1 MQILVPDVNGLTGE
15 QFVAL
20 QQAKKN
26 AGIEGPIE
34 VTDRATPGNKFTV
47 GAFGAPGT
55 WSLDQL
61 DRAARTEDR
70 SQNSHGFEDIFDG
83 TELHLDIETY
93 STVDL
98 KKNTVYRYVEDEHW
112 MILVCSWCIG
122 QGEIHTAYGHEEI
135 SGIPGLFDPTVK
147 KIAHNSDFERINFS
161 ALKGLP
167 VGTYIDPEE
176 YIDTAVLASLWGYPR
191 SLKGFCKVVGGE
203 AKDEAGGRLINM
215 FSVPNRKGGRTLP
228 EERPADWEAYVE
240 YNRQDVI
247 SMRDN
252 IYRLGKGFPSAEEY
266 EAWITATRINDRGIK
281 IDTALAGA
289 AHRQYEANKN
299 GDLARVKEIT
309 GLDNPNSVQQFKGW
323 LADQGFEMESID
335 KAHVAELLERDDL
348 PEEVREAVERKQLA
362 ALSAATKYVIAQG
375 STNSD
380 GRLRGTIKYSN
391 ANTGRMCLTGDHE
404 VLTPDGWVRIE
415 DWSGGRIATWNPT
428 GEQIAFSEAKAVHF
442 PYSGEM
448 IHIDSTRIH
457 QISTPDHDMPIR
469 ERDGSIEKVPVS
481 ELEGKRFFHYIRGSR
496 RVTTKVRDD
505 DLRVLLMVQAD
516 GTYPADGGVRLAF
529 RKQRKVERCR
539 RLLRG
544 AELVYVERKDH
555 KTGYTR
561 FTIRAQ
567 DCPLWLLMF
576 KDKTFGPW
584 IFDSNPSIFFEELV
598 FWDGSWASSGANSAQ
613 YYSTNKTNIDLV
625 QAFAHLSGMYC
636 RVHQKRVDSRNPNW
650 TPLWIANLWFS
661 PGPGT
666 EFRNGNGRNKWSTSE
681 YSGLVHCA
689 RTTTGFFLV
698 RREGS
703 VWVTG
708 NSGTVLSPHNLPRD
722 HFTDSEG
729 AHDTEAEQAAID
741 KLLAG
746 VHVGSEDLKKLVRP
760 LLVGPFTVSDY
771 SAIEARLTAWA
782 AGEDSVLESFRNG
795 EDIYVAT
802 AERMGGAKAGF
813 DRQRGKSATLGC
825 IAEGSLVLTD
835 RGLVPIE
842 NVGVADKVWDGVEF
856 VRHEGVIYKGQ
867 KEVMHYDG
875 LTATPDHKVWA
886 SFEGEPRTVRLDY
899 AASCGA
905 RLVRTRSGR
914 APVRMGEDHQSGS
927 SIHPEGLA
935 HADDAD
941 RMHWVR
947 TTAVVEPGEPATGPL
962 EGLPVVQQSTRAP
975 EVPGSNPHRGQTAV
989 HESSRSE
996 LEALRSEGNHLRLPF
1011 GYRSGALDSGEPGGT
1026 AAEART
1032 RSCGQRQRLCSW
1044 ESPLGDARAEYGQP
1058 ADYDSGRVS
1067 TRGLALRGGSSAE
1080 EDSTGVLP
1088 RTDHRAS
1095 ASCGEGKAQELAR
1108 NRTTVAVY
1116 DIVNAGPRHRFTVSD
1131 VLVHNCGFGG
1141 GAGALL
1147 NLGGAKIYPK
1157 GTPDDVIWKGLTSLV
1172 ETWRVAHPHIVSW
1185 WKQVHTAFD
1194 KGGPAS
1200 RRIPV
1205 DIEIVGNDRYVWL
1218 PSGRALVY
1226 HNCRREYV
1234 QPKDRNGKPL
1244 PYRRRAWVCDAV
1256 VGNGTQR
1263 RIVGG
1268 PTQVENIIQAIGRDL
1283 LTHALVNVER
1293 AGFRTVTHVHD
1304 EIVTET
1310 TGGLTVERLSSL
1322 MCDLP
1327 DWAEGLPVE
1336 AAGYTTQR
1344 YRKD

>member
-20 QQAKKN
+20 QQAKKD

-34 VTDRATPGNKFTV
+34 VTDRATPGNRFTV

-55 WSLDQL
+55 WCLDQL
-61 DRAARTEDR
+61 DRAARTEGR
-70 SQNSHGFEDIFDG
+70 SQNSYGFEDIFDG

-93 STVDL
+93 SRVDL
-98 KKNTVYRYVEDEHW
+98 KKNTVYRYVEDEEW
-112 MILVCSWCIG
+112 MILICSWCIG
-122 QGEIHTAYGHEEI
+122 RGEIHTAYGHEEI

-228 EERPADWEAYVE
+228 EERPADWDAYVE
-240 YNRQDVI
+240 YNRQDVV

-281 IDTALAGA
+281 IDTALASA
-289 AHRQYEANKN
+289 AHRQYEANKAR
-299 GDLARVKEIT
+299 DLARVKEIT

-348 PEEVREAVERKQLA
+348 PDEVREAVERKQLA
-362 ALSAATKYVIAQG
+362 ALSAATKYVIAQD

-391 ANTGRMCLTGDHE
+391 ANTGRMTG
-404 VLTPDGWVRIE
+404 
-415 DWSGGRIATWNPT
+415 
-428 GEQIAFSEAKAVHF
+428 
-442 PYSGEM
+442 
-448 IHIDSTRIH
+448 
-457 QISTPDHDMPIR
+457 
-469 ERDGSIEKVPVS
+469 
-481 ELEGKRFFHYIRGSR
+481 
-496 RVTTKVRDD
+496 VT
-505 DLRVLLMVQAD
+505 
-516 GTYPADGGVRLAF
+516 
-529 RKQRKVERCR
+529 
-539 RLLRG
+539 
-544 AELVYVERKDH
+544 
-555 KTGYTR
+555 
-561 FTIRAQ
+561 
-567 DCPLWLLMF
+567 
-576 KDKTFGPW
+576 
-584 IFDSNPSIFFEELV
+584 
-598 FWDGSWASSGANSAQ
+598 
-613 YYSTNKTNIDLV
+613 
-625 QAFAHLSGMYC
+625 
-636 RVHQKRVDSRNPNW
+636 
-650 TPLWIANLWFS
+650 
-661 PGPGT
+661 
-666 EFRNGNGRNKWSTSE
+666 
-681 YSGLVHCA
+681 
-689 RTTTGFFLV
+689 
-698 RREGS
+698 
-703 VWVTG
+703 
-708 NSGTVLSPHNLPRD
+708 LSPHNLPRD

-729 AHDTEAEQAAID
+729 EHDTEAEQAAID

-746 VHVGSEDLKKLVRP
+746 VEVGSEDLKKLVRP
-760 LLVGPFTVSDY
+760 LLMGPFTVSDY

-802 AERMGGAKAGF
+802 AERMGGEKAGF
-813 DRQRGKSATLGC
+813 DRQRGKSATLG
-825 IAEGSLVLTD
+825 
-835 RGLVPIE
+835 
-842 NVGVADKVWDGVEF
+842 
-856 VRHEGVIYKGQ
+856 
-867 KEVMHYDG
+867 
-875 LTATPDHKVWA
+875 
-886 SFEGEPRTVRLDY
+886 
-899 AASCGA
+899 
-905 RLVRTRSGR
+905 
-914 APVRMGEDHQSGS
+914 
-927 SIHPEGLA
+927 
-935 HADDAD
+935 
-941 RMHWVR
+941 
-947 TTAVVEPGEPATGPL
+947 
-962 EGLPVVQQSTRAP
+962 
-975 EVPGSNPHRGQTAV
+975 
-989 HESSRSE
+989 
-996 LEALRSEGNHLRLPF
+996 
-1011 GYRSGALDSGEPGGT
+1011 
-1026 AAEART
+1026 
-1032 RSCGQRQRLCSW
+1032 
-1044 ESPLGDARAEYGQP
+1044 
-1058 ADYDSGRVS
+1058 
-1067 TRGLALRGGSSAE
+1067 
-1080 EDSTGVLP
+1080 
-1088 RTDHRAS
+1088 
-1095 ASCGEGKAQELAR
+1095 
-1108 NRTTVAVY
+1108 
-1116 DIVNAGPRHRFTVSD
+1116 
-1131 VLVHNCGFGG
+1131 CGFGG

-1157 GTPDDVIWKGLTSLV
+1157 GTPDEVIWKGLTSLV
-1172 ETWRVAHPHIVSW
+1172 ETWRIAHPHIVSW

-1205 DIEIVGNDRYVWL
+1205 DVEIVGNDRYVWL

>member
-1 MQILVPDVNGLTGE
+1 MQILVPDVNSLTGE
-15 QFVAL
+15 QFIAL
-20 QQAKKN
+20 QQAKKE

-34 VTDRATPGNKFTV
+34 VTDRATPGNRFTV

-55 WSLDQL
+55 WTLDQL
-61 DRAARTEDR
+61 DRAARTEGR
-70 SQNSHGFEDIFDG
+70 SQNPYGFGDIFDG

-112 MILVCSWCIG
+112 MILICSWCIG

-135 SGIPGLFDPTVK
+135 KVIPGLFDPAVK

-167 VGTYIDPEE
+167 VGTYIGPEE

-289 AHRQYEANKN
+289 ARRQYEANKKE
-299 GDLARVKEIT
+299 DLARVKEIT

-348 PEEVREAVERKQLA
+348 PDEVREAVERKQLA

-391 ANTGRMCLTGDHE
+391 ANTGRMTG
-404 VLTPDGWVRIE
+404 VTL
-415 DWSGGRIATWNPT
+415 
-428 GEQIAFSEAKAVHF
+428 
-442 PYSGEM
+442 
-448 IHIDSTRIH
+448 
-457 QISTPDHDMPIR
+457 
-469 ERDGSIEKVPVS
+469 SI
-481 ELEGKRFFHYIRGSR
+481 
-496 RVTTKVRDD
+496 
-505 DLRVLLMVQAD
+505 Q
-516 GTYPADGGVRLAF
+516 
-529 RKQRKVERCR
+529 
-539 RLLRG
+539 
-544 AELVYVERKDH
+544 
-555 KTGYTR
+555 
-561 FTIRAQ
+561 
-567 DCPLWLLMF
+567 
-576 KDKTFGPW
+576 
-584 IFDSNPSIFFEELV
+584 
-598 FWDGSWASSGANSAQ
+598 
-613 YYSTNKTNIDLV
+613 
-625 QAFAHLSGMYC
+625 
-636 RVHQKRVDSRNPNW
+636 
-650 TPLWIANLWFS
+650 
-661 PGPGT
+661 
-666 EFRNGNGRNKWSTSE
+666 
-681 YSGLVHCA
+681 
-689 RTTTGFFLV
+689 
-698 RREGS
+698 
-703 VWVTG
+703 
-708 NSGTVLSPHNLPRD
+708 NLPRD
-722 HFTDSEG
+722 HFTDAEG
-729 AHDTEAEQAAID
+729 EHNTEAEQAAID

-746 VHVGSEDLKKLVRP
+746 APVGSEDLKKLVRP
-760 LLVGPFTVSDY
+760 LLIGPFTVSDY

-782 AGEDSVLESFRNG
+782 AGEDSVLEAFREG
-795 EDIYVAT
+795 KDIYVAT
-802 AERMGGAKAGF
+802 AERMGGEKAGF
-813 DRQRGKSATLGC
+813 DRQRGKGAVLGC
-825 IAEGSLVLTD
+825 
-835 RGLVPIE
+835 
-842 NVGVADKVWDGVEF
+842 
-856 VRHEGVIYKGQ
+856 
-867 KEVMHYDG
+867 
-875 LTATPDHKVWA
+875 
-886 SFEGEPRTVRLDY
+886 
-899 AASCGA
+899 
-905 RLVRTRSGR
+905 
-914 APVRMGEDHQSGS
+914 
-927 SIHPEGLA
+927 
-935 HADDAD
+935 
-941 RMHWVR
+941 
-947 TTAVVEPGEPATGPL
+947 
-962 EGLPVVQQSTRAP
+962 
-975 EVPGSNPHRGQTAV
+975 
-989 HESSRSE
+989 
-996 LEALRSEGNHLRLPF
+996 
-1011 GYRSGALDSGEPGGT
+1011 GY
-1026 AAEART
+1026 
-1032 RSCGQRQRLCSW
+1032 
-1044 ESPLGDARAEYGQP
+1044 
-1058 ADYDSGRVS
+1058 
-1067 TRGLALRGGSSAE
+1067 
-1080 EDSTGVLP
+1080 
-1088 RTDHRAS
+1088 
-1095 ASCGEGKAQELAR
+1095 
-1108 NRTTVAVY
+1108 
-1116 DIVNAGPRHRFTVSD
+1116 
-1131 VLVHNCGFGG
+1131 GG

-1147 NLGGAKIYPK
+1147 NLGGAKMYPK
-1157 GTPDDVIWKGLTSLV
+1157 GTPDDVIWEGLTTIV
-1172 ETWRVAHPHIVSW
+1172 NAWRVAHPHIVSW

-1205 DIEIVGNDRYVWL
+1205 DVEIVGNDRYVWL

>member
-20 QQAKKN
+20 QQAKKD

-34 VTDRATPGNKFTV
+34 VTDRATPGNRFTV
-47 GAFGAPGT
+47 GAFGTQGT
-55 WSLDQL
+55 WTLDQL
-61 DRAARTEDR
+61 DRAARTEGR
-70 SQNSHGFEDIFDG
+70 SQNSYGFEDIFDG

-112 MILVCSWCIG
+112 MILICSWCIG

-228 EERPADWEAYVE
+228 EERPADWDAYVE

-289 AHRQYEANKN
+289 AHRQYEANKK

-323 LADQGFEMESID
+323 LAEQGFEMESID

-348 PEEVREAVERKQLA
+348 PDEVREAVERKQLA

-404 VLTPDGWVRIE
+404 VLTPTGWVRIE

-457 QISTPDHDMPIR
+457 QISTPDHDMPVR

-481 ELEGKRFFHYIRGSR
+481 ELAGKRFFHYIRGSR
-496 RVTTKVRDD
+496 RVSTKVRDN

-544 AELVYVERKDH
+544 AEIVYAERKDY

-561 FTIRAQ
+561 FSIRAQ

-636 RVHQKRVDSRNPNW
+636 RVHQKKADSRNPNW
-650 TPLWIANLWFS
+650 SPSWIANLWFS

-666 EFRNGNGRNKWSTSE
+666 EFRNGNGRNQWSTSE

-722 HFTDSEG
+722 HFTDAEG
-729 AHDTEAEQAAID
+729 EHDTEAEQAAID

-746 VHVGSEDLKKLVRP
+746 VEVGSEDLKKLVRP
-760 LLVGPFTVSDY
+760 LLMGPFTVSDY

-782 AGEDSVLESFRNG
+782 AGEDGVLESFRRG

-802 AERMGGAKAGF
+802 AERMGGEKAGF
-813 DRQRGKSATLGC
+813 DRQRGKGAALGC
-825 IAEGSLVLTD
+825 
-835 RGLVPIE
+835 
-842 NVGVADKVWDGVEF
+842 
-856 VRHEGVIYKGQ
+856 
-867 KEVMHYDG
+867 
-875 LTATPDHKVWA
+875 
-886 SFEGEPRTVRLDY
+886 
-899 AASCGA
+899 
-905 RLVRTRSGR
+905 
-914 APVRMGEDHQSGS
+914 
-927 SIHPEGLA
+927 
-935 HADDAD
+935 
-941 RMHWVR
+941 
-947 TTAVVEPGEPATGPL
+947 
-962 EGLPVVQQSTRAP
+962 
-975 EVPGSNPHRGQTAV
+975 
-989 HESSRSE
+989 
-996 LEALRSEGNHLRLPF
+996 
-1011 GYRSGALDSGEPGGT
+1011 GY
-1026 AAEART
+1026 
-1032 RSCGQRQRLCSW
+1032 
-1044 ESPLGDARAEYGQP
+1044 
-1058 ADYDSGRVS
+1058 
-1067 TRGLALRGGSSAE
+1067 
-1080 EDSTGVLP
+1080 
-1088 RTDHRAS
+1088 
-1095 ASCGEGKAQELAR
+1095 
-1108 NRTTVAVY
+1108 
-1116 DIVNAGPRHRFTVSD
+1116 
-1131 VLVHNCGFGG
+1131 GG

-1147 NLGGAKIYPK
+1147 NLGGAGMYPK
-1157 GTPDDVIWKGLTSLV
+1157 GTPDDVIWAGLTTIV
-1172 ETWRVAHPHIVSW
+1172 DAWRVAHPHIVSW

-1194 KGGPAS
+1194 RGGPAS

-1205 DIEIVGNDRYVWL
+1205 DVEIVGNDRYVWL

-1234 QPKDRNGKPL
+1234 QPKDRKGKPL

>member
-20 QQAKKN
+20 QQAKKD
-26 AGIEGPIE
+26 AGIKGPIE
-34 VTDRATPGNKFTV
+34 VTDRATPGNRFTV

-55 WSLDQL
+55 WTLDQL
-61 DRAARTEDR
+61 DRAARTEER
-70 SQNSHGFEDIFDG
+70 SQNSYGFEDIFDG

-112 MILVCSWCIG
+112 MILICSWCIG

-135 SGIPGLFDPTVK
+135 SGIPGLFDPAVK

-228 EERPADWEAYVE
+228 EERPTDWDAYVE

-289 AHRQYEANKN
+289 AHRQYEANKKK
-299 GDLARVKEIT
+299 DLARVKEIT

-323 LADQGFEMESID
+323 LAEQGFEMESID

-348 PEEVREAVERKQLA
+348 PDEVREAVERKQLA
-362 ALSAATKYVIAQG
+362 ALSAATKYVVAQG

-391 ANTGRMCLTGDHE
+391 ANTGRMTG
-404 VLTPDGWVRIE
+404 
-415 DWSGGRIATWNPT
+415 
-428 GEQIAFSEAKAVHF
+428 
-442 PYSGEM
+442 
-448 IHIDSTRIH
+448 
-457 QISTPDHDMPIR
+457 
-469 ERDGSIEKVPVS
+469 
-481 ELEGKRFFHYIRGSR
+481 
-496 RVTTKVRDD
+496 VT
-505 DLRVLLMVQAD
+505 
-516 GTYPADGGVRLAF
+516 
-529 RKQRKVERCR
+529 
-539 RLLRG
+539 
-544 AELVYVERKDH
+544 
-555 KTGYTR
+555 
-561 FTIRAQ
+561 
-567 DCPLWLLMF
+567 
-576 KDKTFGPW
+576 
-584 IFDSNPSIFFEELV
+584 
-598 FWDGSWASSGANSAQ
+598 
-613 YYSTNKTNIDLV
+613 
-625 QAFAHLSGMYC
+625 
-636 RVHQKRVDSRNPNW
+636 
-650 TPLWIANLWFS
+650 
-661 PGPGT
+661 
-666 EFRNGNGRNKWSTSE
+666 
-681 YSGLVHCA
+681 
-689 RTTTGFFLV
+689 
-698 RREGS
+698 
-703 VWVTG
+703 
-708 NSGTVLSPHNLPRD
+708 LSPHNLPRD
-722 HFTDSEG
+722 HFTDADGE
-729 AHDTEAEQAAID
+729 HDTEAEQAAID

-835 RGLVPIE
+835 RGLTPIE
-842 NVGVADKVWDGVEF
+842 NVGVADKVWDGVAF
-856 VRHEGVIYKGQ
+856 VRHEGVVYKGQ
-867 KEVMHYDG
+867 KEVMHYGG

-905 RLVRTRSGR
+905 RLVCTGSSG
-914 APVRMGEDHQSGS
+914 APVRLGEDHQPGGAL
-927 SIHPEGLA
+927 HPEGLA

-941 RMHWVR
+941 RVHRMW
-947 TTAVVEPGEPATGPL
+947 TTAVVEPGKPALEPL
-962 EGLPVVQQSTRAP
+962 EGLPVVQQSTHSS
-975 EVPGSNPHRGQTAV
+975 EVPGSNPHRSQTEV

-996 LEALRSEGNHLRLPF
+996 LEALRSERNHLRLLL
-1011 GYRSGALDSGEPGGT
+1011 GDRGRALDSGEPGET
-1026 AAEART
+1026 TTEARA
-1032 RSCGQRQRLCSW
+1032 RSCGQQQGVCSG
-1044 ESPLGDARAEYGQP
+1044 EPSMGDALAEHGQQTE
-1058 ADYDSGRVS
+1058 YHSGGVS
-1067 TRGLALRGGSSAE
+1067 TRGLALRGRGSE
-1080 EDSTGVLP
+1080 EEASPGILP
-1088 RTDHRAS
+1088 RGNYRS
-1095 ASCGEGKAQELAR
+1095 CASCGEGEAQELE
-1108 NRTTVAVY
+1108 NDRTTVAVY
-1116 DIVNAGPRHRFTVSD
+1116 DILNAGPRHRFTVSN

-1157 GTPDDVIWKGLTSLV
+1157 GTPDDVIWDGLTSLV

-1293 AGFRTVTHVHD
+1293 AGFCTVTHVHD
-1304 EIVTET
+1304 EIVTES

>member
-20 QQAKKN
+20 QQAKKD

-34 VTDRATPGNKFTV
+34 VTDRATPGNRFTV

-55 WSLDQL
+55 WTLDQL
-61 DRAARTEDR
+61 DRAARTEGR
-70 SQNSHGFEDIFDG
+70 SSRTYGFEDIFDG

-112 MILVCSWCIG
+112 MILICSWCVG
-122 QGEIHTAYGHEEI
+122 QGDIHTAYGHEEI
-135 SGIPGLFDPTVK
+135 SGIPGLFDPNVK

-228 EERPADWEAYVE
+228 KERPADWDAYVE

-289 AHRQYEANKN
+289 AHRQYEVNKKE
-299 GDLARVKEIT
+299 DLARVKEIT

-323 LADQGFEMESID
+323 LAAQGFEMESID

-348 PEEVREAVERKQLA
+348 PDEVREAVERKQLA

-391 ANTGRMCLTGDHE
+391 ANTGRMTG
-404 VLTPDGWVRIE
+404 
-415 DWSGGRIATWNPT
+415 
-428 GEQIAFSEAKAVHF
+428 
-442 PYSGEM
+442 
-448 IHIDSTRIH
+448 
-457 QISTPDHDMPIR
+457 
-469 ERDGSIEKVPVS
+469 
-481 ELEGKRFFHYIRGSR
+481 
-496 RVTTKVRDD
+496 VT
-505 DLRVLLMVQAD
+505 
-516 GTYPADGGVRLAF
+516 
-529 RKQRKVERCR
+529 
-539 RLLRG
+539 
-544 AELVYVERKDH
+544 
-555 KTGYTR
+555 
-561 FTIRAQ
+561 
-567 DCPLWLLMF
+567 
-576 KDKTFGPW
+576 
-584 IFDSNPSIFFEELV
+584 
-598 FWDGSWASSGANSAQ
+598 
-613 YYSTNKTNIDLV
+613 
-625 QAFAHLSGMYC
+625 
-636 RVHQKRVDSRNPNW
+636 
-650 TPLWIANLWFS
+650 
-661 PGPGT
+661 
-666 EFRNGNGRNKWSTSE
+666 
-681 YSGLVHCA
+681 
-689 RTTTGFFLV
+689 
-698 RREGS
+698 
-703 VWVTG
+703 
-708 NSGTVLSPHNLPRD
+708 LSPHNLPRD
-722 HFTDSEG
+722 HFTDAEG
-729 AHDTEAEQAAID
+729 EHDTKAEQAAID
-741 KLLAG
+741 NLLAG

-760 LLVGPFTVSDY
+760 LLMGPFTVSDY

-782 AGEDSVLESFRNG
+782 AGEDEVLDAFREG
-795 EDIYVAT
+795 KDIYVAT
-802 AERMGGAKAGF
+802 AERMGGEKAGF

-835 RGLVPIE
+835 RGLIPIE
-842 NVGVADKVWDGVEF
+842 NVGIADKVWDGVEF
-856 VRHEGVIYKGQ
+856 VRHEGVVYKGQ

-875 LTATPDHKVWA
+875 LTATSDHKVWA
-886 SFEGEPRTVRLDY
+886 SFEGEPRSVRLDN

-905 RLVRTRSGR
+905 RLVRTGSGG
-914 APVRMGEDHQSGS
+914 APVRLGEDHQPGGAL
-927 SIHPEGLA
+927 HPEGLA

-941 RMHWVR
+941 RVHRLR
-947 TTAVVEPGEPATGPL
+947 TTAVVEPGKPPL
-962 EGLPVVQQSTRAP
+962 GSFEGLPVMQQSAHFA
-975 EVPGSNPHRGQTAV
+975 EVSGSDSHSGQAAV

-996 LEALRSEGNHLRLPF
+996 MEALRSERNHLRLPL
-1011 GYRSGALDSGEPGGT
+1011 GNRGGTLDSGEPRRT
-1026 AAEART
+1026 TPEARAG
-1032 RSCGQRQRLCSW
+1032 SCRQRQGVCSG
-1044 ESPLGDARAEYGQP
+1044 EPSMGNTCAEYGQQ
-1058 ADYDSGRVS
+1058 ADYDSGRVP
-1067 TRGLALRGGSSAE
+1067 TRGLALRGGDSAE
-1080 EDSTGVLP
+1080 EASSGILP
-1088 RTDHRAS
+1088 RGDHRARTT
-1095 ASCGEGKAQELAR
+1095 CGEREVQELVG
-1108 NRTTVAVY
+1108 NRTTIAVY
-1116 DIVNAGPRHRFTVSD
+1116 DVLNAGPRHRFTVSN

-1157 GTPDDVIWKGLTSLV
+1157 GTPDDVIWAGLTSLV

-1205 DIEIVGNDRYVWL
+1205 DVEIVGNDRYVWL

>member
-20 QQAKKN
+20 QQAKKD
-26 AGIEGPIE
+26 AGIESPIE
-34 VTDRATPGNKFTV
+34 VTDRAKPGNRFTV

-55 WSLDQL
+55 WSLNQL
-61 DRAARTEDR
+61 DRAARTEGR
-70 SQNSHGFEDIFDG
+70 SQNSYGFEDIFDG

-112 MILVCSWCIG
+112 MILICSWCIG

-135 SGIPGLFDPTVK
+135 SGIPGLFDPAVK

-228 EERPADWEAYVE
+228 EERPADWAAYVE

-289 AHRQYEANKN
+289 AHRQYEANKAR
-299 GDLARVKEIT
+299 DLARVKEIT

-323 LADQGFEMESID
+323 LAEQGFEMESID

-348 PEEVREAVERKQLA
+348 PDEAREAVERKQLA

-391 ANTGRMCLTGDHE
+391 ANTGRMTG
-404 VLTPDGWVRIE
+404 VTL
-415 DWSGGRIATWNPT
+415 
-428 GEQIAFSEAKAVHF
+428 
-442 PYSGEM
+442 
-448 IHIDSTRIH
+448 
-457 QISTPDHDMPIR
+457 
-469 ERDGSIEKVPVS
+469 SI
-481 ELEGKRFFHYIRGSR
+481 
-496 RVTTKVRDD
+496 
-505 DLRVLLMVQAD
+505 Q
-516 GTYPADGGVRLAF
+516 
-529 RKQRKVERCR
+529 
-539 RLLRG
+539 
-544 AELVYVERKDH
+544 
-555 KTGYTR
+555 
-561 FTIRAQ
+561 
-567 DCPLWLLMF
+567 
-576 KDKTFGPW
+576 
-584 IFDSNPSIFFEELV
+584 
-598 FWDGSWASSGANSAQ
+598 
-613 YYSTNKTNIDLV
+613 
-625 QAFAHLSGMYC
+625 
-636 RVHQKRVDSRNPNW
+636 
-650 TPLWIANLWFS
+650 
-661 PGPGT
+661 
-666 EFRNGNGRNKWSTSE
+666 
-681 YSGLVHCA
+681 
-689 RTTTGFFLV
+689 
-698 RREGS
+698 
-703 VWVTG
+703 
-708 NSGTVLSPHNLPRD
+708 NLPRD
-722 HFTDSEG
+722 HFTDAEG
-729 AHDTEAEQAAID
+729 EHDTEAEQAAID

-746 VHVGSEDLKKLVRP
+746 VPVGSEDLKKLVRP
-760 LLVGPFTVSDY
+760 LLMGPFTVSDY

-835 RGLVPIE
+835 RGLTPIE

-856 VRHEGVIYKGQ
+856 VRHDGVVYKGQ
-867 KEVMHYDG
+867 KEVMFYDG

-886 SFEGEPRTVRLDY
+886 SFGCNSQVVRLDY
-899 AASCGA
+899 AAFHGA
-905 RLVRTRSGR
+905 RLVRTGYGEAQSAIVDR
-914 APVRMGEDHQSGS
+914 ATH
-927 SIHPEGLA
+927 
-935 HADDAD
+935 
-941 RMHWVR
+941 
-947 TTAVVEPGEPATGPL
+947 
-962 EGLPVVQQSTRAP
+962 
-975 EVPGSNPHRGQTAV
+975 
-989 HESSRSE
+989 
-996 LEALRSEGNHLRLPF
+996 
-1011 GYRSGALDSGEPGGT
+1011 
-1026 AAEART
+1026 
-1032 RSCGQRQRLCSW
+1032 
-1044 ESPLGDARAEYGQP
+1044 
-1058 ADYDSGRVS
+1058 
-1067 TRGLALRGGSSAE
+1067 
-1080 EDSTGVLP
+1080 
-1088 RTDHRAS
+1088 
-1095 ASCGEGKAQELAR
+1095 
-1108 NRTTVAVY
+1108 AVY
-1116 DIVNAGPRHRFTVSD
+1116 DILNAGPRHRFTVSN

-1157 GTPDDVIWKGLTSLV
+1157 GTPEDVIWKGLTSLV

-1205 DIEIVGNDRYVWL
+1205 DVEIVGNDRYVWL

>member
-20 QQAKKN
+20 QQAKKD

-34 VTDRATPGNKFTV
+34 VADRAEPGNRFTV

-61 DRAARTEDR
+61 DRAARTEGR
-70 SQNSHGFEDIFDG
+70 SQNSYGFEDIFDG
-83 TELHLDIETY
+83 TELYLDIETY

-112 MILVCSWCIG
+112 MILICSWCVG

-266 EAWITATRINDRGIK
+266 EAWITATRINDWGIK

-289 AHRQYEANKN
+289 AHRQYEANKKE
-299 GDLARVKEIT
+299 DLARVKEIT

-348 PEEVREAVERKQLA
+348 PDEVREAVERKQLA

-404 VLTPDGWVRIE
+404 VLTPGGWVRIE

-469 ERDGSIEKVPVS
+469 DRDGSIEKVPVS
-481 ELEGKRFFHYIRGSR
+481 ELEGKRFFHFIRGSR
-496 RVTTKVRDD
+496 RVTTKVRDH

-539 RLLRG
+539 HLLRG
-544 AELVYVERKDH
+544 AEIVYAERKDY

-636 RVHQKRVDSRNPNW
+636 RVHQKAVDSRNPNW

-666 EFRNGNGRNKWSTSE
+666 EFRNGNGRNQWSTSE

-722 HFTDSEG
+722 HFTDAEG
-729 AHDTEAEQAAID
+729 EHDTEAEQAVID

-802 AERMGGAKAGF
+802 AERMGGEKAGF
-813 DRQRGKSATLGC
+813 DRQRGKSATLG
-825 IAEGSLVLTD
+825 
-835 RGLVPIE
+835 
-842 NVGVADKVWDGVEF
+842 
-856 VRHEGVIYKGQ
+856 
-867 KEVMHYDG
+867 
-875 LTATPDHKVWA
+875 
-886 SFEGEPRTVRLDY
+886 
-899 AASCGA
+899 
-905 RLVRTRSGR
+905 
-914 APVRMGEDHQSGS
+914 
-927 SIHPEGLA
+927 
-935 HADDAD
+935 
-941 RMHWVR
+941 
-947 TTAVVEPGEPATGPL
+947 
-962 EGLPVVQQSTRAP
+962 
-975 EVPGSNPHRGQTAV
+975 
-989 HESSRSE
+989 
-996 LEALRSEGNHLRLPF
+996 
-1011 GYRSGALDSGEPGGT
+1011 
-1026 AAEART
+1026 
-1032 RSCGQRQRLCSW
+1032 
-1044 ESPLGDARAEYGQP
+1044 
-1058 ADYDSGRVS
+1058 
-1067 TRGLALRGGSSAE
+1067 
-1080 EDSTGVLP
+1080 
-1088 RTDHRAS
+1088 
-1095 ASCGEGKAQELAR
+1095 
-1108 NRTTVAVY
+1108 
-1116 DIVNAGPRHRFTVSD
+1116 
-1131 VLVHNCGFGG
+1131 CGFGG

-1157 GTPDDVIWKGLTSLV
+1157 GTPDDVIWEGLTSLV

-1185 WKQVHTAFD
+1185 WKQVHSAFD

-1205 DIEIVGNDRYVWL
+1205 DVEIVGNDRYVWL

-1244 PYRRRAWVCDAV
+1244 SYRRRAWVCDAV

>member
-1 MQILVPDVNGLTGE
+1 MQIQVPDVNGLTGE

-20 QQAKKN
+20 QQAKKD

-34 VTDRATPGNKFTV
+34 VVDRATPGNRFTV

-55 WSLDQL
+55 WSLEQL
-61 DRAARTEDR
+61 DRAARTEGR
-70 SQNSHGFEDIFDG
+70 SSGTYGFEDIFDG

-112 MILVCSWCIG
+112 MILICSWCIG
-122 QGEIHTAYGHEEI
+122 QGEIHTAYGHEEV
-135 SGIPGLFDPTVK
+135 SGIPGLFDPAVK

-203 AKDEAGGRLINM
+203 SKDEAGGRLINM

-228 EERPADWEAYVE
+228 KERPSDWDAYVE

-289 AHRQYEANKN
+289 AHRQYEANKKR
-299 GDLARVKEIT
+299 DLARVKEIT

-348 PEEVREAVERKQLA
+348 PDEVREAVERKQLA

-391 ANTGRMCLTGDHE
+391 ANTGRMTG
-404 VLTPDGWVRIE
+404 VTL
-415 DWSGGRIATWNPT
+415 
-428 GEQIAFSEAKAVHF
+428 
-442 PYSGEM
+442 
-448 IHIDSTRIH
+448 
-457 QISTPDHDMPIR
+457 
-469 ERDGSIEKVPVS
+469 SI
-481 ELEGKRFFHYIRGSR
+481 
-496 RVTTKVRDD
+496 
-505 DLRVLLMVQAD
+505 Q
-516 GTYPADGGVRLAF
+516 
-529 RKQRKVERCR
+529 
-539 RLLRG
+539 
-544 AELVYVERKDH
+544 
-555 KTGYTR
+555 
-561 FTIRAQ
+561 
-567 DCPLWLLMF
+567 
-576 KDKTFGPW
+576 
-584 IFDSNPSIFFEELV
+584 
-598 FWDGSWASSGANSAQ
+598 
-613 YYSTNKTNIDLV
+613 
-625 QAFAHLSGMYC
+625 
-636 RVHQKRVDSRNPNW
+636 
-650 TPLWIANLWFS
+650 
-661 PGPGT
+661 
-666 EFRNGNGRNKWSTSE
+666 
-681 YSGLVHCA
+681 
-689 RTTTGFFLV
+689 
-698 RREGS
+698 
-703 VWVTG
+703 
-708 NSGTVLSPHNLPRD
+708 NLPRD

-729 AHDTEAEQAAID
+729 EHDTEAEQAAID

-825 IAEGSLVLTD
+825 
-835 RGLVPIE
+835 
-842 NVGVADKVWDGVEF
+842 
-856 VRHEGVIYKGQ
+856 
-867 KEVMHYDG
+867 
-875 LTATPDHKVWA
+875 
-886 SFEGEPRTVRLDY
+886 
-899 AASCGA
+899 
-905 RLVRTRSGR
+905 
-914 APVRMGEDHQSGS
+914 
-927 SIHPEGLA
+927 
-935 HADDAD
+935 
-941 RMHWVR
+941 
-947 TTAVVEPGEPATGPL
+947 
-962 EGLPVVQQSTRAP
+962 
-975 EVPGSNPHRGQTAV
+975 
-989 HESSRSE
+989 
-996 LEALRSEGNHLRLPF
+996 
-1011 GYRSGALDSGEPGGT
+1011 
-1026 AAEART
+1026 
-1032 RSCGQRQRLCSW
+1032 
-1044 ESPLGDARAEYGQP
+1044 
-1058 ADYDSGRVS
+1058 
-1067 TRGLALRGGSSAE
+1067 
-1080 EDSTGVLP
+1080 
-1088 RTDHRAS
+1088 
-1095 ASCGEGKAQELAR
+1095 
-1108 NRTTVAVY
+1108 
-1116 DIVNAGPRHRFTVSD
+1116 
-1131 VLVHNCGFGG
+1131 GFGG

-1157 GTPDDVIWKGLTSLV
+1157 GTPDDVIWEGLTSLV

-1185 WKQVHTAFD
+1185 WTQVHTAFD

-1205 DIEIVGNDRYVWL
+1205 DVEIVGNDRYVWL

>member
-15 QFVAL
+15 QFIAL
-20 QQAKKN
+20 QQAKKD
-26 AGIEGPIE
+26 AGIDGPIE
-34 VTDRATPGNKFTV
+34 VTDRATPGNRFTV

-55 WSLDQL
+55 WMLDQL
-61 DRAARTEDR
+61 DRAARTEGR
-70 SQNSHGFEDIFDG
+70 SQNSYGFEDIFDG
-83 TELHLDIETY
+83 SELHLDIETY

-98 KKNTVYRYVEDEHW
+98 KKNTVYRYVEDKEW
-112 MILVCSWCIG
+112 QILICSWCVG

-135 SGIPGLFDPTVK
+135 SGIPGLFDPAVR

-289 AHRQYEANKN
+289 AHRQYEANKKA
-299 GDLARVKEIT
+299 DLARVKEIT

-335 KAHVAELLERDDL
+335 KAHVAELLEREDL
-348 PEEVREAVERKQLA
+348 PDEVREAVERKQLA

-391 ANTGRMCLTGDHE
+391 ANTGRMTG
-404 VLTPDGWVRIE
+404 
-415 DWSGGRIATWNPT
+415 
-428 GEQIAFSEAKAVHF
+428 
-442 PYSGEM
+442 
-448 IHIDSTRIH
+448 
-457 QISTPDHDMPIR
+457 
-469 ERDGSIEKVPVS
+469 
-481 ELEGKRFFHYIRGSR
+481 
-496 RVTTKVRDD
+496 VT
-505 DLRVLLMVQAD
+505 
-516 GTYPADGGVRLAF
+516 
-529 RKQRKVERCR
+529 
-539 RLLRG
+539 
-544 AELVYVERKDH
+544 
-555 KTGYTR
+555 
-561 FTIRAQ
+561 
-567 DCPLWLLMF
+567 
-576 KDKTFGPW
+576 
-584 IFDSNPSIFFEELV
+584 
-598 FWDGSWASSGANSAQ
+598 
-613 YYSTNKTNIDLV
+613 
-625 QAFAHLSGMYC
+625 
-636 RVHQKRVDSRNPNW
+636 
-650 TPLWIANLWFS
+650 
-661 PGPGT
+661 
-666 EFRNGNGRNKWSTSE
+666 
-681 YSGLVHCA
+681 
-689 RTTTGFFLV
+689 
-698 RREGS
+698 
-703 VWVTG
+703 
-708 NSGTVLSPHNLPRD
+708 LSPHNLPRD
-722 HFTDSEG
+722 HFTDVEG
-729 AHDTEAEQAAID
+729 EHDTEAEQAAID

-842 NVGVADKVWDGVEF
+842 NVGIADKVWDGVEF
-856 VRHEGVIYKGQ
+856 VRHDGVIYKGQ
-867 KEVMHYDG
+867 KEAMTYDN

-886 SFEGEPRTVRLDY
+886 SFEGAPRTVRFDY
-899 AASCGA
+899 AAACGA
-905 RLVRTRSGR
+905 HLVRTGSSG
-914 APVRMGEDHQSGS
+914 APVRLGEDHQRGS
-927 SIHPEGLA
+927 ALHPEGLA

-941 RMHWVR
+941 RVHGVR
-947 TTAVVEPGEPATGPL
+947 TTAVVESGESSTGSIERL
-962 EGLPVVQQSTRAP
+962 SILQQSTRPP
-975 EVPGSNPHRGQTAV
+975 EIPGSNSHYGQAEV
-989 HESSRSE
+989 HEPPRPE
-996 LEALRSEGNHLRLPF
+996 LEALWSEGDNLRLLF
-1011 GYRSGALDSGEPGGT
+1011 SDRGRTLDSGESGRASTG
-1026 AAEART
+1026 ARVG
-1032 RSCGQRQRLCSW
+1032 SSGQRQGVCSG
-1044 ESPLGDARAEYGQP
+1044 ESSVGDARAEYDQQTEH
-1058 ADYDSGRVS
+1058 YSGRVP
-1067 TRGLALRGGSSAE
+1067 TRGVALHRGGSE
-1080 EDSTGVLP
+1080 EETPRGVHP
-1088 RTDHRAS
+1088 GADYRAGATRS
-1095 ASCGEGKAQELAR
+1095 EGEAQELAR
-1108 NRTTVAVY
+1108 DRTTVAVY
-1116 DIVNAGPRHRFTVSD
+1116 DILNAGPRHRFTVSN

-1157 GTPDDVIWKGLTSLV
+1157 GTPDDVIWEGLTSLV
-1172 ETWRVAHPHIVSW
+1172 ETWRIAHPHIVSW

-1205 DIEIVGNDRYVWL
+1205 DVEIIGNDRYVWL

>member
-15 QFVAL
+15 QFIAL
-20 QQAKKN
+20 QQAKKD
-26 AGIEGPIE
+26 AGIDGPIE
-34 VTDRATPGNKFTV
+34 VTDRATPGNRFTV

-55 WSLDQL
+55 WMLDQL
-61 DRAARTEDR
+61 DRAARTEGR
-70 SQNSHGFEDIFDG
+70 SQNSYGFEDIFDG
-83 TELHLDIETY
+83 SELHLDIETY

-112 MILVCSWCIG
+112 MILICSWCIG
-122 QGEIHTAYGHEEI
+122 QGEIHTAYGHEEV

-167 VGTYIDPEE
+167 LGTYIDPEE

-228 EERPADWEAYVE
+228 EERPADWDAYVE

-252 IYRLGKGFPSAEEY
+252 IYKLGKGFPSAEEY

-281 IDTALAGA
+281 IDTDLAGA
-289 AHRQYEANKN
+289 AHRQYEANKKK
-299 GDLARVKEIT
+299 DLARVKEIT
-309 GLDNPNSVQQFKGW
+309 GLDNPNSVQQFKRW
-323 LADQGFEMESID
+323 LAEQGFEMESID

-348 PEEVREAVERKQLA
+348 PDEVREAVERKQLA

-375 STNSD
+375 STSSD

-391 ANTGRMCLTGDHE
+391 ANTGRMTG
-404 VLTPDGWVRIE
+404 VTL
-415 DWSGGRIATWNPT
+415 
-428 GEQIAFSEAKAVHF
+428 
-442 PYSGEM
+442 
-448 IHIDSTRIH
+448 
-457 QISTPDHDMPIR
+457 
-469 ERDGSIEKVPVS
+469 SI
-481 ELEGKRFFHYIRGSR
+481 
-496 RVTTKVRDD
+496 
-505 DLRVLLMVQAD
+505 Q
-516 GTYPADGGVRLAF
+516 
-529 RKQRKVERCR
+529 
-539 RLLRG
+539 
-544 AELVYVERKDH
+544 
-555 KTGYTR
+555 
-561 FTIRAQ
+561 
-567 DCPLWLLMF
+567 
-576 KDKTFGPW
+576 
-584 IFDSNPSIFFEELV
+584 
-598 FWDGSWASSGANSAQ
+598 
-613 YYSTNKTNIDLV
+613 
-625 QAFAHLSGMYC
+625 
-636 RVHQKRVDSRNPNW
+636 
-650 TPLWIANLWFS
+650 
-661 PGPGT
+661 
-666 EFRNGNGRNKWSTSE
+666 
-681 YSGLVHCA
+681 
-689 RTTTGFFLV
+689 
-698 RREGS
+698 
-703 VWVTG
+703 
-708 NSGTVLSPHNLPRD
+708 NLPRD

-729 AHDTEAEQAAID
+729 EHDTEAEQAAID

-782 AGEDSVLESFRNG
+782 AGEDGVLESFRRG

-802 AERMGGAKAGF
+802 AERMGGEKAGF
-813 DRQRGKSATLGC
+813 DRQRGKAATLG
-825 IAEGSLVLTD
+825 
-835 RGLVPIE
+835 
-842 NVGVADKVWDGVEF
+842 
-856 VRHEGVIYKGQ
+856 
-867 KEVMHYDG
+867 
-875 LTATPDHKVWA
+875 
-886 SFEGEPRTVRLDY
+886 
-899 AASCGA
+899 
-905 RLVRTRSGR
+905 
-914 APVRMGEDHQSGS
+914 
-927 SIHPEGLA
+927 
-935 HADDAD
+935 
-941 RMHWVR
+941 
-947 TTAVVEPGEPATGPL
+947 
-962 EGLPVVQQSTRAP
+962 
-975 EVPGSNPHRGQTAV
+975 
-989 HESSRSE
+989 
-996 LEALRSEGNHLRLPF
+996 
-1011 GYRSGALDSGEPGGT
+1011 
-1026 AAEART
+1026 
-1032 RSCGQRQRLCSW
+1032 
-1044 ESPLGDARAEYGQP
+1044 
-1058 ADYDSGRVS
+1058 
-1067 TRGLALRGGSSAE
+1067 
-1080 EDSTGVLP
+1080 
-1088 RTDHRAS
+1088 
-1095 ASCGEGKAQELAR
+1095 
-1108 NRTTVAVY
+1108 
-1116 DIVNAGPRHRFTVSD
+1116 
-1131 VLVHNCGFGG
+1131 CGFGG

-1157 GTPDDVIWKGLTSLV
+1157 DTPDDVIWQGLTSLV

-1205 DIEIVGNDRYVWL
+1205 DVEIVGNDRYVWL

-1310 TGGLTVERLSSL
+1310 TSGLTVERLSSL

>member
-1 MQILVPDVNGLTGE
+1 VYYTDVPTSEERTVQILVPDVNGLTGE
-15 QFVAL
+15 QFTAL
-20 QQAKKN
+20 QQAKKD
-26 AGIEGPIE
+26 AGIKGPIE
-34 VTDRATPGNKFTV
+34 VADRAEPGNRFTV
-47 GAFGAPGT
+47 GAFRALET
-55 WSLDQL
+55 WSLNQHDS
-61 DRAARTEDR
+61 AARTEGR
-70 SQNSHGFEDIFDG
+70 SQNSYGFEDIFDG

-112 MILVCSWCIG
+112 MILVCSWCVG
-122 QGEIHTAYGHEEI
+122 QGDIHTAYGHEEI
-135 SGIPGLFDPTVK
+135 SGIPGLFDPNVK

-228 EERPADWEAYVE
+228 EERPADWDAYVE
-240 YNRQDVI
+240 YNRQDVV

-289 AHRQYEANKN
+289 AHRQYEANKKK
-299 GDLARVKEIT
+299 DLARVKEIT

-323 LADQGFEMESID
+323 LADRGFEMESID

-348 PEEVREAVERKQLA
+348 PDEVREAVERKQLA

-391 ANTGRMCLTGDHE
+391 ANTGRMTG
-404 VLTPDGWVRIE
+404 
-415 DWSGGRIATWNPT
+415 
-428 GEQIAFSEAKAVHF
+428 
-442 PYSGEM
+442 
-448 IHIDSTRIH
+448 
-457 QISTPDHDMPIR
+457 
-469 ERDGSIEKVPVS
+469 
-481 ELEGKRFFHYIRGSR
+481 
-496 RVTTKVRDD
+496 VT
-505 DLRVLLMVQAD
+505 
-516 GTYPADGGVRLAF
+516 
-529 RKQRKVERCR
+529 
-539 RLLRG
+539 
-544 AELVYVERKDH
+544 
-555 KTGYTR
+555 
-561 FTIRAQ
+561 
-567 DCPLWLLMF
+567 
-576 KDKTFGPW
+576 
-584 IFDSNPSIFFEELV
+584 
-598 FWDGSWASSGANSAQ
+598 
-613 YYSTNKTNIDLV
+613 
-625 QAFAHLSGMYC
+625 
-636 RVHQKRVDSRNPNW
+636 
-650 TPLWIANLWFS
+650 
-661 PGPGT
+661 
-666 EFRNGNGRNKWSTSE
+666 
-681 YSGLVHCA
+681 
-689 RTTTGFFLV
+689 
-698 RREGS
+698 
-703 VWVTG
+703 
-708 NSGTVLSPHNLPRD
+708 LSPHNLPRD
-722 HFTDSEG
+722 HFTDAEG
-729 AHDTEAEQAAID
+729 EHDTEAEQAVID

-760 LLVGPFTVSDY
+760 LLMGPFTVSDY
-771 SAIEARLTAWA
+771 SAIEARLTAWV
-782 AGEDSVLESFRNG
+782 AGEDEVLKAFREG
-795 EDIYVAT
+795 KDIYVAT
-802 AERMGGAKAGF
+802 AERMGGEKAGF
-813 DRQRGKSATLGC
+813 DRQRGKAATLG
-825 IAEGSLVLTD
+825 
-835 RGLVPIE
+835 
-842 NVGVADKVWDGVEF
+842 
-856 VRHEGVIYKGQ
+856 
-867 KEVMHYDG
+867 
-875 LTATPDHKVWA
+875 
-886 SFEGEPRTVRLDY
+886 
-899 AASCGA
+899 
-905 RLVRTRSGR
+905 
-914 APVRMGEDHQSGS
+914 
-927 SIHPEGLA
+927 
-935 HADDAD
+935 
-941 RMHWVR
+941 
-947 TTAVVEPGEPATGPL
+947 
-962 EGLPVVQQSTRAP
+962 
-975 EVPGSNPHRGQTAV
+975 
-989 HESSRSE
+989 
-996 LEALRSEGNHLRLPF
+996 
-1011 GYRSGALDSGEPGGT
+1011 
-1026 AAEART
+1026 
-1032 RSCGQRQRLCSW
+1032 
-1044 ESPLGDARAEYGQP
+1044 
-1058 ADYDSGRVS
+1058 
-1067 TRGLALRGGSSAE
+1067 
-1080 EDSTGVLP
+1080 
-1088 RTDHRAS
+1088 
-1095 ASCGEGKAQELAR
+1095 
-1108 NRTTVAVY
+1108 
-1116 DIVNAGPRHRFTVSD
+1116 
-1131 VLVHNCGFGG
+1131 CGFGG

-1157 GTPDDVIWKGLTSLV
+1157 GTPEGVIWEGLTSLV

-1205 DIEIVGNDRYVWL
+1205 DVEIVGNDRYVWL

-1244 PYRRRAWVCDAV
+1244 PYHRRAWICDAV

-1283 LTHALVNVER
+1283 LTHALINVER

>member
-15 QFVAL
+15 QFIAL
-20 QQAKKN
+20 QQAKKD

-34 VTDRATPGNKFTV
+34 VTDRATPGNRFTV

-55 WSLDQL
+55 WCLDQL
-61 DRAARTEDR
+61 DRAARTEGR
-70 SQNSHGFEDIFDG
+70 SQNSYGFEDIFDG

-93 STVDL
+93 SRVDL
-98 KKNTVYRYVEDEHW
+98 KKNTVYRYVEDEEW
-112 MILVCSWCIG
+112 MILICSWCIG
-122 QGEIHTAYGHEEI
+122 RGEIHTAYGHEEV
-135 SGIPGLFDPTVK
+135 SGIPGLFDPAVK

-240 YNRQDVI
+240 YNQQDVI

-289 AHRQYEANKN
+289 AHRQYEANKKK
-299 GDLARVKEIT
+299 DLARVKEIT
-309 GLDNPNSVQQFKGW
+309 GLANPNSVQQFKGW
-323 LADQGFEMESID
+323 LSAQGFEMESID

-348 PEEVREAVERKQLA
+348 PDEVREAVERKQLA
-362 ALSAATKYVIAQG
+362 ALSAASKYVIAQG

-391 ANTGRMCLTGDHE
+391 ANTGRMTG
-404 VLTPDGWVRIE
+404 
-415 DWSGGRIATWNPT
+415 
-428 GEQIAFSEAKAVHF
+428 
-442 PYSGEM
+442 
-448 IHIDSTRIH
+448 
-457 QISTPDHDMPIR
+457 
-469 ERDGSIEKVPVS
+469 
-481 ELEGKRFFHYIRGSR
+481 
-496 RVTTKVRDD
+496 VT
-505 DLRVLLMVQAD
+505 
-516 GTYPADGGVRLAF
+516 
-529 RKQRKVERCR
+529 
-539 RLLRG
+539 
-544 AELVYVERKDH
+544 
-555 KTGYTR
+555 
-561 FTIRAQ
+561 
-567 DCPLWLLMF
+567 
-576 KDKTFGPW
+576 
-584 IFDSNPSIFFEELV
+584 
-598 FWDGSWASSGANSAQ
+598 
-613 YYSTNKTNIDLV
+613 
-625 QAFAHLSGMYC
+625 
-636 RVHQKRVDSRNPNW
+636 
-650 TPLWIANLWFS
+650 
-661 PGPGT
+661 
-666 EFRNGNGRNKWSTSE
+666 
-681 YSGLVHCA
+681 
-689 RTTTGFFLV
+689 
-698 RREGS
+698 
-703 VWVTG
+703 
-708 NSGTVLSPHNLPRD
+708 LSPHNLPRD
-722 HFTDSEG
+722 HFTDAEG
-729 AHDTEAEQAAID
+729 EHDTEAEQAAID
-741 KLLAG
+741 RLLAG
-746 VHVGSEDLKKLVRP
+746 VEVGSEDLKKLVRP
-760 LLVGPFTVSDY
+760 LLMGPFTVSDY

-802 AERMGGAKAGF
+802 AERMGGEKAGF
-813 DRQRGKSATLGC
+813 DRQRGKSATLG
-825 IAEGSLVLTD
+825 
-835 RGLVPIE
+835 
-842 NVGVADKVWDGVEF
+842 
-856 VRHEGVIYKGQ
+856 
-867 KEVMHYDG
+867 
-875 LTATPDHKVWA
+875 
-886 SFEGEPRTVRLDY
+886 
-899 AASCGA
+899 
-905 RLVRTRSGR
+905 
-914 APVRMGEDHQSGS
+914 
-927 SIHPEGLA
+927 
-935 HADDAD
+935 
-941 RMHWVR
+941 
-947 TTAVVEPGEPATGPL
+947 
-962 EGLPVVQQSTRAP
+962 
-975 EVPGSNPHRGQTAV
+975 
-989 HESSRSE
+989 
-996 LEALRSEGNHLRLPF
+996 
-1011 GYRSGALDSGEPGGT
+1011 
-1026 AAEART
+1026 
-1032 RSCGQRQRLCSW
+1032 
-1044 ESPLGDARAEYGQP
+1044 
-1058 ADYDSGRVS
+1058 
-1067 TRGLALRGGSSAE
+1067 
-1080 EDSTGVLP
+1080 
-1088 RTDHRAS
+1088 
-1095 ASCGEGKAQELAR
+1095 
-1108 NRTTVAVY
+1108 
-1116 DIVNAGPRHRFTVSD
+1116 
-1131 VLVHNCGFGG
+1131 CGFGG

-1157 GTPDDVIWKGLTSLV
+1157 GTPDEVIWKGLTSLV
-1172 ETWRVAHPHIVSW
+1172 ETWRIAHPHIVSW

-1205 DIEIVGNDRYVWL
+1205 DVEIVGNDRYVWL

>member
-1 MQILVPDVNGLTGE
+1 MQILVPDVNSLTGE

-20 QQAKKN
+20 QQAKKD
-26 AGIEGPIE
+26 AGIEDPIE
-34 VTDRATPGNKFTV
+34 VTDRATPGNRFTV

-55 WSLDQL
+55 WMLDQL
-61 DRAARTEDR
+61 DRAARTEGR
-70 SQNSHGFEDIFDG
+70 SQNSYGFESIFDG
-83 TELHLDIETY
+83 SELHLDIETY

-98 KKNTVYRYVEDEHW
+98 KKNTVYRYVEDKHW
-112 MILVCSWCIG
+112 MILICSWCIG

-135 SGIPGLFDPTVK
+135 SGIPGLFDPNVK

-215 FSVPNRKGGRTLP
+215 FSVPNRRGGRTLP
-228 EERPADWEAYVE
+228 EERPANWDAYVE

-252 IYRLGKGFPSAEEY
+252 IYRLGKGFPSTAEY

-289 AHRQYEANKN
+289 AHRQYEDNKKK
-299 GDLARVKEIT
+299 DLARVKEIT
-309 GLDNPNSVQQFKGW
+309 GLANPNSVQQFKGW

-335 KAHVAELLERDDL
+335 KAHVTELLERDDL
-348 PEEVREAVERKQLA
+348 PDEVREAVERKQLA

-391 ANTGRMCLTGDHE
+391 ANTGRMTG
-404 VLTPDGWVRIE
+404 
-415 DWSGGRIATWNPT
+415 
-428 GEQIAFSEAKAVHF
+428 
-442 PYSGEM
+442 
-448 IHIDSTRIH
+448 
-457 QISTPDHDMPIR
+457 
-469 ERDGSIEKVPVS
+469 
-481 ELEGKRFFHYIRGSR
+481 
-496 RVTTKVRDD
+496 VT
-505 DLRVLLMVQAD
+505 L
-516 GTYPADGGVRLAF
+516 
-529 RKQRKVERCR
+529 
-539 RLLRG
+539 
-544 AELVYVERKDH
+544 
-555 KTGYTR
+555 
-561 FTIRAQ
+561 
-567 DCPLWLLMF
+567 
-576 KDKTFGPW
+576 
-584 IFDSNPSIFFEELV
+584 
-598 FWDGSWASSGANSAQ
+598 SS
-613 YYSTNKTNIDLV
+613 
-625 QAFAHLSGMYC
+625 
-636 RVHQKRVDSRNPNW
+636 
-650 TPLWIANLWFS
+650 
-661 PGPGT
+661 
-666 EFRNGNGRNKWSTSE
+666 
-681 YSGLVHCA
+681 
-689 RTTTGFFLV
+689 
-698 RREGS
+698 
-703 VWVTG
+703 
-708 NSGTVLSPHNLPRD
+708 HNLPRD
-722 HFTDSEG
+722 HFTDADGE
-729 AHDTEAEQAAID
+729 HNTEAEQAAID

-825 IAEGSLVLTD
+825 
-835 RGLVPIE
+835 
-842 NVGVADKVWDGVEF
+842 
-856 VRHEGVIYKGQ
+856 
-867 KEVMHYDG
+867 
-875 LTATPDHKVWA
+875 
-886 SFEGEPRTVRLDY
+886 
-899 AASCGA
+899 
-905 RLVRTRSGR
+905 
-914 APVRMGEDHQSGS
+914 
-927 SIHPEGLA
+927 
-935 HADDAD
+935 
-941 RMHWVR
+941 
-947 TTAVVEPGEPATGPL
+947 
-962 EGLPVVQQSTRAP
+962 
-975 EVPGSNPHRGQTAV
+975 
-989 HESSRSE
+989 
-996 LEALRSEGNHLRLPF
+996 
-1011 GYRSGALDSGEPGGT
+1011 
-1026 AAEART
+1026 
-1032 RSCGQRQRLCSW
+1032 
-1044 ESPLGDARAEYGQP
+1044 
-1058 ADYDSGRVS
+1058 
-1067 TRGLALRGGSSAE
+1067 
-1080 EDSTGVLP
+1080 
-1088 RTDHRAS
+1088 
-1095 ASCGEGKAQELAR
+1095 
-1108 NRTTVAVY
+1108 
-1116 DIVNAGPRHRFTVSD
+1116 
-1131 VLVHNCGFGG
+1131 GFGG

-1157 GTPDDVIWKGLTSLV
+1157 GTPDDVIWEGLTSLV

-1205 DIEIVGNDRYVWL
+1205 DVEIVGNDRYVWL

>member
-1 MQILVPDVNGLTGE
+1 MQILVPDVNSLTGE

-20 QQAKKN
+20 QQAKKD

-34 VTDRATPGNKFTV
+34 VTDRATPGNRFTV

-55 WSLDQL
+55 WTLDQL
-61 DRAARTEDR
+61 DRAARTEGR
-70 SQNSHGFEDIFDG
+70 SQNPYGFEDIFDG

-98 KKNTVYRYVEDEHW
+98 KKNTVYRYVEDEEW
-112 MILVCSWCIG
+112 QILICSWCVG

-135 SGIPGLFDPTVK
+135 SGIPGLFDPAVR

-228 EERPADWEAYVE
+228 EERPADWDAYVE
-240 YNRQDVI
+240 YNRQDVV

-266 EAWITATRINDRGIK
+266 EAWITTTRINDRGIK
-281 IDTALAGA
+281 IDTALASA
-289 AHRQYEANKN
+289 AHRQYEANKAR
-299 GDLARVKEIT
+299 DLARVKEIT

-335 KAHVAELLERDDL
+335 KAHVAELLERGDL
-348 PEEVREAVERKQLA
+348 PDEVREAVERKQLA

-391 ANTGRMCLTGDHE
+391 ANTGRMTG
-404 VLTPDGWVRIE
+404 
-415 DWSGGRIATWNPT
+415 
-428 GEQIAFSEAKAVHF
+428 
-442 PYSGEM
+442 
-448 IHIDSTRIH
+448 
-457 QISTPDHDMPIR
+457 
-469 ERDGSIEKVPVS
+469 
-481 ELEGKRFFHYIRGSR
+481 
-496 RVTTKVRDD
+496 VT
-505 DLRVLLMVQAD
+505 
-516 GTYPADGGVRLAF
+516 
-529 RKQRKVERCR
+529 
-539 RLLRG
+539 
-544 AELVYVERKDH
+544 
-555 KTGYTR
+555 
-561 FTIRAQ
+561 
-567 DCPLWLLMF
+567 
-576 KDKTFGPW
+576 
-584 IFDSNPSIFFEELV
+584 
-598 FWDGSWASSGANSAQ
+598 
-613 YYSTNKTNIDLV
+613 
-625 QAFAHLSGMYC
+625 
-636 RVHQKRVDSRNPNW
+636 
-650 TPLWIANLWFS
+650 
-661 PGPGT
+661 
-666 EFRNGNGRNKWSTSE
+666 
-681 YSGLVHCA
+681 
-689 RTTTGFFLV
+689 
-698 RREGS
+698 
-703 VWVTG
+703 
-708 NSGTVLSPHNLPRD
+708 LSPHNLPRD
-722 HFTDSEG
+722 HFTDADGE
-729 AHDTEAEQAAID
+729 HDTEAEQAAID

-746 VHVGSEDLKKLVRP
+746 VYVGSEDLKKLVRP
-760 LLVGPFTVSDY
+760 LLMGPFTVSDY

-842 NVGVADKVWDGVEF
+842 NVGIADKVWDGAEF
-856 VRHEGVIYKGQ
+856 VRHDGVIYKGQ
-867 KEVMHYDG
+867 KEAMTYDN

-886 SFEGEPRTVRLDY
+886 SFEGAPRTVRLDY
-899 AASCGA
+899 AAACGA
-905 RLVRTRSGR
+905 RLVRTGSSG
-914 APVRMGEDHQSGS
+914 APVRLSDARVEYGQQTEHYSGRV
-927 SIHPEGLA
+927 P
-935 HADDAD
+935 
-941 RMHWVR
+941 
-947 TTAVVEPGEPATGPL
+947 
-962 EGLPVVQQSTRAP
+962 TRGVAL
-975 EVPGSNPHRGQTAV
+975 HRGGNEEETPRGV
-989 HESSRSE
+989 HPGADYR
-996 LEALRSEGNHLRLPF
+996 AGATRSEG
-1011 GYRSGALDSGEPGGT
+1011 E
-1026 AAEART
+1026 
-1032 RSCGQRQRLCSW
+1032 
-1044 ESPLGDARAEYGQP
+1044 
-1058 ADYDSGRVS
+1058 
-1067 TRGLALRGGSSAE
+1067 
-1080 EDSTGVLP
+1080 
-1088 RTDHRAS
+1088 
-1095 ASCGEGKAQELAR
+1095 AQELAQD
-1108 NRTTVAVY
+1108 RTTVAVY
-1116 DIVNAGPRHRFTVSD
+1116 DILNAGPRHRFTVSN

-1157 GTPDDVIWKGLTSLV
+1157 GTPDDVIWEGLTSLV
-1172 ETWRVAHPHIVSW
+1172 ETWRIAHPHIVSW

-1205 DIEIVGNDRYVWL
+1205 DVEIVGNDRYVWL